1 MNKFKKITL
10 GLLGAAL
17 LATGLYSCSNDN
29 ETTDVQQIE
38 KDAQARGVSK
48 DTFLKNYY
56 QGKVYN
62 LGRNVGFSNIEGGFK
77 LSEVLLDDV
86 NQVGYLIE
94 DINTNKLLY
103 FADKNLNSD
112 ELNFENLI
120 TGEKDKL
127 TKISTDSVFNASRK
141 FDFIY
146 VVNLIK
152 EDNNQSLGWI
162 KRFNIDR
169 IWKNREKDC
178 GSAYR
183 VGDEE
188 SPLLGKCVQD
198 CTFTNYRFFIESSQ
212 TLLPGVPTGN
222 DDC

>member
-1 MNKFKKITL
+1 M
-10 GLLGAAL
+10 
-17 LATGLYSCSNDN
+17 
-29 ETTDVQQIE
+29 QQIE
-38 KDAQARGVSK
+38 KNAQARGVSK
-48 DTFLKNYY
+48 DTFLKNFY

-62 LGRNVGFSNIEGGFK
+62 LGRNIVFSNLEGSFK

-86 NQVGYLIE
+86 KQVGYLIE
-94 DINTNKLLY
+94 DINTNELLY
-103 FADKNLNSD
+103 FADKNLNTD
-112 ELNFENLI
+112 ELNFENII

-169 IWKNREKDC
+169 IWKNNEKKCD
-178 GSAYR
+178 SSYR

-188 SPLLGKCVQD
+188 SVYFGKCVQD
-198 CTFTNYRFFIESSQ
+198 CSFRNYRLFIAGPEHHSGQ
-212 TLLPGVPTGN
+212 YPTGS